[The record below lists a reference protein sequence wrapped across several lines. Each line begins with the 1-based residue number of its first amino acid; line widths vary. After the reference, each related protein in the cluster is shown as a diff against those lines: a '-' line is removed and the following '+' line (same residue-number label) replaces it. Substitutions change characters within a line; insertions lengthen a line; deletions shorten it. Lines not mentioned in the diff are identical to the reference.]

1 VTTASRLDE
10 ASCQQVCQQTFLAGY
25 QLVEQTGSTNDDS
38 LAMIRAGQLD
48 QLPWLLIANRQLAG
62 RGRQS
67 ARWWSAPGALTFSLL
82 LDWDS
87 AGSTALLALACGLA
101 TCRAVEAAC
110 PSLPDRLS
118 LKWPNDVYFGTR
130 KLAGI
135 LIETPAAGSPV
146 VVGIGLNVNN
156 SIEQGP
162 PELADQATA
171 LVDIIGTT
179 IPLADVLTGVLREI
193 ELLLGPLRTNP
204 AAITDPWQSR
214 CMLNGMR
221 IGLRQGNLQVQGICQ
236 GIDSQGRLLL
246 AGPDQPGCYAAG
258 SVEWYEP
265 PQPEGS

>member
-1 VTTASRLDE
+1 MTTASRLDE

-67 ARWWSAPGALTFSLL
+67 ARSPTCWVLR
-82 LDWDS
+82 
-87 AGSTALLALACGLA
+87 GS
-101 TCRAVEAAC
+101 
-110 PSLPDRLS
+110 
-118 LKWPNDVYFGTR
+118 
-130 KLAGI
+130 
-135 LIETPAAGSPV
+135 TPAAGSPV